1 MEETQIIKKRLI
13 PKFPKVY
20 WLVILFEFFERGS
33 YYGMMSILAVYLTDQ
48 LTFSEN
54 QAGNVLGIIQPIVY
68 FLPILAGAIAD
79 KLGYRRMLTIAFALL
94 GIGYFL
100 VSQATGYTTIFISL
114 AILAVGAGTFKPII
128 SGTIA
133 RVTDKTNSTLGFGIF
148 YWSINFGAFLFPL
161 LIVPLLK
168 SIAWNYVFIASALF
182 TGLLIIPTILFYK
195 EPIKEV
201 EEEKESI
208 FKTILSIIKKIGSV
222 LIDWRFIL
230 FIFIYSFFWILYF
243 QMYGTVLWYVNVFVD
258 ATPLNNFINSI
269 TGLNWRFDIEH
280 VTVINAF
287 TIILLQLIVS
297 KIVAKTPAIPT
308 IITGLA
314 IATLGMFLLSFSSG
328 NIWLFICG
336 LFIFAFGE
344 MTAHP
349 KYISYLGLIAPE
361 DKKATYLG
369 FGFLYGVFGSFIGS
383 FLGSRLY
390 SSLVSNPITDFIRT
404 TLEEQGNTLA
414 HNISLSEA
422 VRIGE
427 SFGINRAE
435 MLINGNPSGLW
446 LIFSVFGLFAI
457 LCLVLYV
464 RYIAKK

>member
-1 MEETQIIKKRLI
+1 MDDTLNPKKRLI
-13 PKFPKVY
+13 PKFSKIY

-33 YYGMMSILAVYLTDQ
+33 YYGMMSILAVYLTDK
-48 LTFSEN
+48 LSFTEN

-68 FLPILAGAIAD
+68 FFPILAGAIAD
-79 KLGYRRMLTIAFALL
+79 KLGYKRMLTIAFSFL

-100 VSQATGYTTIFISL
+100 VSQSTEYVSVFAAL
-114 AILAVGAGTFKPII
+114 AIMAIGAGTFKPII

-133 RVTDKTNSTLGFGIF
+133 RVTDNTNSTVGFGIF

-161 LIVPLLK
+161 FLVPFLK
-168 SIAWNYVFIASALF
+168 SIAWNYVFIASSIF

-195 EPIKEV
+195 EPAKEK
-201 EEEKESI
+201 EENKESI

-243 QMYGTVLWYVNVFVD
+243 QMYGTVLWYVSVFVNT
-258 ATPLNNFINSI
+258 TPLDNFISGL
-269 TGLNWRFDIEH
+269 TGLNWKFDIEH
-280 VTVINAF
+280 VTVINAL

-297 KIVAKTPAIPT
+297 KIVSKTPAIPT
-308 IITGLA
+308 IIAGL
-314 IATLGMFLLSFSSG
+314 IVATIGMFLLSFSSG
-328 NIWLFICG
+328 IWFFIFG
-336 LFIFAFGE
+336 LFIFTTGE
-344 MTAHP
+344 MIAHP

-383 FLGSRLY
+383 FLGSRLF
-390 SSLVSNPITDFIRT
+390 SSLVSNPIIDFVRVTIAEKGE
-404 TLEEQGNTLA
+404 TLLE
-414 HNISLSEA
+414 NISLSEA

-435 MLINGNPSGLW
+435 MLINGNPSGVW
-446 LIFSVFGLFAI
+446 LIFSIIGMLAI
-457 LCLVLYV
+457 FLLCLYV
-464 RYIAKK
+464 KFIAKK